1 MEALLQLKVVEILS
15 GRFGSASQAGGAKF
29 WSRSTPANTSANFPA
44 EIHDLFLKRGA
55 RIEGE
60 RVLRELTAT
69 LSQGKEEEHDRER
82 GQDA

>member
-15 GRFGSASQAGGAKF
+15 GRFGSASQAGAKF

-60 RVLRELTAT
+60 PVLRELTAT
-69 LSQGKEEEHDRER
+69 LSQGKEEEHDRQR